1 MDTSVFFISNPLI
14 DQVTRDEGGTPQF
27 SSFLIRIFI
36 RSPEMKEDYVHV
48 QVFEPSMRAF
58 ALLGLRHFG
67 VSHVVQQLSI
77 SMFLSILTFD
87 FDLILGLFFTFGG
100 PNGLFSLGR
109 DRV

>member
-1 MDTSVFFISNPLI
+1 
-14 DQVTRDEGGTPQF
+14 
-27 SSFLIRIFI
+27 
-36 RSPEMKEDYVHV
+36 MKEDYVHV

-87 FDLILGLFFTFGG
+87 FDLILGLFFTFWGYFWG
-100 PNGLFSLGR
+100 LGR
-109 DRV
+109 VHTLFWGLLMYLNNFYSL